1 LGLWDR
7 LRRTLGEAGG
17 RIGDAFGRGLAK
29 TRHALVDPL
38 EGLFRRRRTFD
49 DDFFL
54 ELEEILIAA
63 DVGVKTSTWLVNSLR
78 EDVRKKGID
87 TSEGVRESLATK
99 ILELFGE
106 DERRFQLS
114 FVPDGPTVILFVGV
128 NGTGKTTTVGKLAH
142 RLRGEGKR
150 VLLAAGD
157 TFRAGAID
165 QLRLWS
171 ERVGVDMVARG
182 EGADPA
188 AVLYEAVDRAQR
200 EGYDV
205 VLGDTAGRLHAKQ
218 HLMNELRKIVRVVD
232 QKLPGAPHEVILVL
246 DGTTGQNGLRQAEVF
261 LEAAHVT
268 GIAVTKLD
276 GTARGGVVVTIQ
288 KELGIPVKLV
298 GVGEGMN
305 DLLDFSPSAFVAG
318 LFGEFEDHASI
329 EG

>member
-1 LGLWDR
+1 VGLWER
-7 LRRTLGEAGG
+7 VRRTLGDAGG
-17 RIGDAFGRGLAK
+17 KIGSAFGRGLAK

-38 EGLFRRRRTFD
+38 EGLFRRRAAFD
-49 DDFFL
+49 DHFFL

-63 DVGVKTSTWLVNSLR
+63 DVGIKTSAWLVESLR
-78 EDVRKKGID
+78 ADVRKKGL
-87 TSEGVRESLATK
+87 TTPEEVREALAAR
-99 ILELFGE
+99 ILEVFGD
-106 DERRFQLS
+106 DESRFRLT
-114 FVPDGPTVILFVGV
+114 FAPKGPTVILFVGV
-128 NGTGKTTTVGKLAH
+128 NGTGKTTTLGKLAY
-142 RLRGEGKR
+142 RLNGEGKR

-165 QLRLWS
+165 QLRLWG
-171 ERVGVDMVARG
+171 ERVGADVVARK

-218 HLMNELRKIVRVVD
+218 HLMNELRKVVRVVG
-232 QKLPGAPHEVILVL
+232 QKLPGAPHEVLLVL

-261 LEAAHVT
+261 LEAARVT

-298 GVGEGMN
+298 GVGEGRE
-305 DLLDFSPSAFVAG
+305 DLLDFSPAAFVAG
-318 LFGEFEDHASI
+318 LFGEE
-329 EG
+329 EGHMPQ